1 MKNKSVILKVLVL
14 GIASAMMLTA
24 CGNDAAETETS
35 ATETATVTTAET
47 TAETTAVTTEST
59 TVSASE
65 EQEETLKTIGK
76 EAEGEGIFAINVINS
91 TDKAITGFA
100 VKEDS
105 QDEFSDN
112 MLTEDD
118 AFIKDEER
126 ILYFAADDAEASYTV
141 LLTFE
146 DDKTAELHNFPFDDM
161 ESCEIKLE
169 DSMAYLVYTSL
180 ESKEEVNTKEDE
192 TAIEIKNSSE
202 QTQANEEQEV
212 VYDTP
217 SYEETPQQPATEA
230 QPPAEEEPADT
241 PDDPDS
247 GCIGDEGLFY

>member
-1 MKNKSVILKVLVL
+1 MKEKNTILKVLVL
-14 GIASAMMLTA
+14 GMASAMMLTA

-35 ATETATVTTAET
+35 ATETAVVT
-47 TAETTAVTTEST
+47 TAETTAVTTEET
-59 TVSASE
+59 TAAATE

-76 EAEGEGIFAINVINS
+76 EAEGEGVFAVNVLNS
-91 TDKAITGFA
+91 TGKAITGFA

-105 QDEFSDN
+105 QEEFSDN

-118 AFIKDEER
+118 AFTKDEER
-126 ILYFAADDAEASYTV
+126 ILYFTADDADASYTV

-146 DDKTAELHNFPFDDM
+146 DDETAELHNFPFDDM

-169 DSMAYLVYTSL
+169 ESVAYLVYTSL

-192 TAIEIKNSSE
+192 TAIKNSSE
-202 QTQANEEQEV
+202 QVTEEQEEV
-212 VYDTP
+212 NDTP

-230 QPPAEEEPADT
+230 QPPAQEEPADT
-241 PDDPDS
+241 PADPDS